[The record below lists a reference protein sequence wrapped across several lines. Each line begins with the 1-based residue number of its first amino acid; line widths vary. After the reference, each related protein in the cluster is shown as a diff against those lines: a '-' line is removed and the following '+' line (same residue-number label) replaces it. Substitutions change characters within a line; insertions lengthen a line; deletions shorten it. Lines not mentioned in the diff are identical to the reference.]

1 MAEKRLTK
9 EIAEKF
15 LVDPVRR
22 GLDGFTELDNEA
34 AALLSKHKEALDLCG
49 LESLSDAA
57 ARILSMYKGRW
68 LELNGLK
75 HLSDTAAESLSK
87 CKGLLQLAGL
97 KHLSDSAAKALGKHR
112 GELCLNGLESLSD
125 IAAKNLSKHK
135 GRWLELDGLK
145 QLSDTAFE
153 SLSKYK
159 GWLDLGVE
167 VRRIEET
174 NKPPGIDAEIPP
186 GLDQRQ
192 SPSRSSDPTQGG
204 LPVSQRPETTA
215 RRSGQQPQQDKG
227 RMARTQRSDMPVGRR
242 GEGAQQSN
250 CLRMPSRFDELRDS
264 SHAISWRL
272 WKYRIVPVLV
282 VVVGSVFLGESLGGG
297 VVALVGFFVA
307 AFAARTIVDAILKAV
322 SVRFTSLCSTLSQ
335 IQTEIARLRKAMQ
348 RLMAAHPTRR
358 KHEQF
363 KVTFKLR
370 GRTISDLEKVLA
382 IGMHKERK
390 EVYVTAFIR
399 DGVAVRVTAAIGSA
413 RSCRGADDKNLWREH
428 IQRLRCDEIRHYHN
442 HPDYSNRTTPSP
454 TDFRHASYIEGLLT
468 PSGVTVSSYVVYWNQ
483 IGEWRLLKYNG
494 EGNHLVHSVFDVN
507 KI

>member
-1 MAEKRLTK
+1 MSRDEATGGSTIRGVVTDCLAGVVSVAGACLLFWVLGSELERAYQFDRDGEIGYGIVAAVDEERYSSRGRQHTRYSLQVTCKHGRLVFSSTEPFTVGTRVRYIYSPSLGKAE
-9 EIAEKF
+9 
-15 LVDPVRR
+15 LVPEHLRR
-22 GLDGFTELDNEA
+22 GE
-34 AALLSKHKEALDLCG
+34 LLSD
-49 LESLSDAA
+49 
-57 ARILSMYKGRW
+57 RILSPTSVVIGGSAILVLLGGFLCLRDAYIALAKKTKGGEDAAFERLSKNKRW
-68 LELNGLK
+68 LELGTTT
-75 HLSDTAAESLSK
+75 LSGS
-87 CKGLLQLAGL
+87 
-97 KHLSDSAAKALGKHR
+97 
-112 GELCLNGLESLSD
+112 
-125 IAAKNLSKHK
+125 
-135 GRWLELDGLK
+135 
-145 QLSDTAFE
+145 
-153 SLSKYK
+153 
-159 GWLDLGVE
+159 
-167 VRRIEET
+167 
-174 NKPPGIDAEIPP
+174 DAEIPP
-186 GLDQRQ
+186 GLNQRQ
-192 SPSRSSDPTQGG
+192 APDRSSDSTQGG

-335 IQTEIARLRKAMQ
+335 IETEIARLRKAMQ

-358 KHEQF
+358 KHDQF
-363 KVTFKLR
+363 KVTFNIK

-454 TDFRHASYIEGLLT
+454 
-468 PSGVTVSSYVVYWNQ
+468 
-483 IGEWRLLKYNG
+483 
-494 EGNHLVHSVFDVN
+494 
-507 KI
+507 